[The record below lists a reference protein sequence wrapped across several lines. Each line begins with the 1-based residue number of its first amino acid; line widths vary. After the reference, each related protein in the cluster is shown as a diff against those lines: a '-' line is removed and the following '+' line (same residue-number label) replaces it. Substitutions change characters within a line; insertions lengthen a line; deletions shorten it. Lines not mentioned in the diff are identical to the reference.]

1 MSSTLANL
9 ALRPSQP
16 GARSRHRPAR
26 RPAELPAYHLLVSRE
41 YGESVWDAILHAGH
55 EFHIAPFGLKALEF
69 LGGARM
75 MQLFRKEAHVA
86 LARAEVPLRRG
97 HHRRGRARAGHRLL
111 PGDRGTASATSRYS
125 IADIWDA
132 ATAAAIPPSSGRI
145 TGPPKAFRSTKS
157 RCSFTKQLSREL
169 EWNLLFSQCG
179 HLTLAHTDSAL
190 AGLRVRAEN
199 NQVLGVD
206 SRIIYPDEIRRLVP
220 SMDMS
225 DQPRLPILAALYH
238 PPGGIIRHDAVVWG
252 YARACDRLGVEIHPY
267 TEVTGI
273 RVSRGKAESV
283 TTTRGEIAAGAVVNA
298 TAGWASMIARMA
310 GVTLPI
316 VSHPLQACVTEP
328 LKPFLDKVIVSAS
341 LHVYVNQTDK
351 GELVIGAEIDPYQS
365 YSLKGTL
372 PTLEQMASYTLELFP
387 QLSSLRVLRQWA
399 GICDMTPDYAPIIGA
414 SREVANY
421 YVDVGWGTYGFKA
434 APAAAK
440 NMAELIATGKTP
452 KIIEAFSPARFYGG
466 QLVGEKAAAAVSS

>member
-1 MSSTLANL
+1 MWRSYELKPRYDVAIVGAGVHGLGIAYYLA
-9 ALRPSQP
+9 
-16 GARSRHRPAR
+16 SRHGIR
-26 RPAELPAYHLLVSRE
+26 
-41 YGESVWDAILHAGH
+41 
-55 EFHIAPFGLKALEF
+55 
-69 LGGARM
+69 
-75 MQLFRKEAHVA
+75 
-86 LARAEVPLRRG
+86 
-97 HHRRGRARAGHRLL
+97 
-111 PGDRGTASATSRYS
+111 S
-125 IADIWDA
+125 IAVLERGYLGCG
-132 ATAAAIPPSSGRI
+132 SSGRNTAI
-145 TGPPKAFRSTKS
+145 IRSNYRTPEGIPFYEES
-157 RCSFTKQLSREL
+157 VQLYERLSREL

-179 HLTLAHTDSAL
+179 HLTLAHTDSAI

-206 SRIIYPDEIRRLVP
+206 SRVIYPDEIRRLVP
-220 SMDMS
+220 AMDMS
-225 DQPRLPILAALYH
+225 NRPRLPVLAALYH

-252 YARACDRLGVEIHPY
+252 YARACDRLGVEVHPQ
-267 TEVTGI
+267 TEVTGV
-273 RVSRGKAESV
+273 RVAHGKAQ
-283 TTTRGEIAAGAVVNA
+283 TLMTTRGAIAAGTVVNA
-298 TAGWASMIARMA
+298 TAGWATMVAKLA

-387 QLSSLRVLRQWA
+387 QLSGLRVLRQWA
-399 GICDMTPDYAPIIGA
+399 GICDMTPDYAPLIGV
-414 SREVANY
+414 SREVENF

-440 NMAELIATGKTP
+440 NLAELIATGKTP
-452 KIIEAFSPARFYGG
+452 KLIQAFSPARFYGG

>member
-1 MSSTLANL
+1 
-9 ALRPSQP
+9 
-16 GARSRHRPAR
+16 
-26 RPAELPAYHLLVSRE
+26 
-41 YGESVWDAILHAGH
+41 
-55 EFHIAPFGLKALEF
+55 
-69 LGGARM
+69 M
-75 MQLFRKEAHVA
+75 MRLFRKERMWRSHELKSSYDVVIIGAGVHGLGIA
-86 LARAEVPLRRG
+86 YYLASRHGIRNIAVL
-97 HHRRGRARAGHRLL
+97 
-111 PGDRGTASATSRYS
+111 DRGYLGCGN
-125 IADIWDA
+125 
-132 ATAAAIPPSSGRI
+132 SGRNTAI
-145 TGPPKAFRSTKS
+145 IRSNYRTPEGIPFYEES
-157 RCSFTKQLSREL
+157 VQLYERLSREL

-206 SRIIYPDEIRRLVP
+206 SRIIYPAEIRRLVP
-220 SMDMS
+220 AMDLS
-225 DQPRLPILAALYH
+225 DKPRLPILAALYH
-238 PPGGIIRHDAVVWG
+238 PPGGIIRHDAVIWG
-252 YARACDRLGVEIHPY
+252 YARACERMGVEIHPY
-267 TEVTGI
+267 TEVTGT
-273 RVSRGKAESV
+273 RVSNGKAESV
-283 TTTRGEIAAGAVVNA
+283 NTTQGEVAAGTVVNA

-414 SREVANY
+414 SREVSNY

>member
-1 MSSTLANL
+1 
-9 ALRPSQP
+9 
-16 GARSRHRPAR
+16 
-26 RPAELPAYHLLVSRE
+26 
-41 YGESVWDAILHAGH
+41 
-55 EFHIAPFGLKALEF
+55 
-69 LGGARM
+69 M
-75 MQLFRKEAHVA
+75 MQLFRKQRMWRAHELKPSYDVA
-86 LARAEVPLRRG
+86 IIGAGVHGLGIAYYLASRHGIRNVAVLERG
-97 HHRRGRARAGHRLL
+97 YLGCGN
-111 PGDRGTASATSRYS
+111 
-125 IADIWDA
+125 
-132 ATAAAIPPSSGRI
+132 SGRNTAI
-145 TGPPKAFRSTKS
+145 IRSNYRTPEGIPFYEES
-157 RCSFTKQLSREL
+157 VRLYERLSREL

-179 HLTLAHTDSAL
+179 HLTLAHTDSAI

-206 SRIIYPDEIRRLVP
+206 SRVIYPPEIRKLVP
-220 SMDMS
+220 TMDMS
-225 DQPRLPILAALYH
+225 DRPRLPVLAALYH

-252 YARACDRLGVEIHPY
+252 YARACDRMGVEIHPH
-267 TEVTGI
+267 TEVTGV
-273 RVSRGKAESV
+273 RVARGKAESV
-283 TTTRGEIAAGAVVNA
+283 ITTRGEIAAGTVVNA
-298 TAGWASMIARMA
+298 TAGWASMVAKLA

-387 QLSSLRVLRQWA
+387 QLSGLRVLRQWA
-399 GICDMTPDYAPIIGA
+399 GICDMTPDYAPIIGV
-414 SREVANY
+414 SREVENY

-440 NMAELIATGKTP
+440 LLAELIATRKTP
-452 KIIEAFSPARFYGG
+452 KLIEAFSPARFYGG

>member
-1 MSSTLANL
+1 M
-9 ALRPSQP
+9 R
-16 GARSRHRPAR
+16 
-26 RPAELPAYHLLVSRE
+26 
-41 YGESVWDAILHAGH
+41 
-55 EFHIAPFGLKALEF
+55 
-69 LGGARM
+69 
-75 MQLFRKEAHVA
+75 LFRKERMWRSHELKSSYDVVIIGAGVHGLGIAYYLASRHGIRNVA
-86 LARAEVPLRRG
+86 VL
-97 HHRRGRARAGHRLL
+97 
-111 PGDRGTASATSRYS
+111 DRGYLGCGN
-125 IADIWDA
+125 
-132 ATAAAIPPSSGRI
+132 SGRNTAI
-145 TGPPKAFRSTKS
+145 IRSNYRTPEGIPFYEES
-157 RCSFTKQLSREL
+157 VQLYERLSREL

-206 SRIIYPDEIRRLVP
+206 SRIIYPAEIRRLVP
-220 SMDMS
+220 AMDLS
-225 DQPRLPILAALYH
+225 DNPRLPILAALYH
-238 PPGGIIRHDAVVWG
+238 PPGGIIRHDAVIWG
-252 YARACDRLGVEIHPY
+252 YARACDRMGVEIHPY
-267 TEVTGI
+267 TEVTGT
-273 RVSRGKAESV
+273 RVSHGKAESV
-283 TTTRGEIAAGAVVNA
+283 TTTQGKIAAGTVVNA

-414 SREVANY
+414 SREVSNY

>member
-1 MSSTLANL
+1 
-9 ALRPSQP
+9 
-16 GARSRHRPAR
+16 
-26 RPAELPAYHLLVSRE
+26 
-41 YGESVWDAILHAGH
+41 
-55 EFHIAPFGLKALEF
+55 
-69 LGGARM
+69 M
-75 MQLFRKEAHVA
+75 MQLFRKQRMWRSHELKPAYDVA
-86 LARAEVPLRRG
+86 IIGAGVHGLGVAYYLASRHGIRNIAVL
-97 HHRRGRARAGHRLL
+97 
-111 PGDRGTASATSRYS
+111 DRGYLGCGN
-125 IADIWDA
+125 
-132 ATAAAIPPSSGRI
+132 SGRNTAI
-145 TGPPKAFRSTKS
+145 IRSNYRTPEGIPFYEES
-157 RCSFTKQLSREL
+157 VQLYQQLSREL

-179 HLTLAHTDSAL
+179 HLTLAHTDSAI

-206 SRIIYPDEIRRLVP
+206 SRVIYRDEIRRLVP
-220 SMDMS
+220 AMDMS
-225 DQPRLPILAALYH
+225 DRPRLPILAALYH

-252 YARACDRLGVEIHPY
+252 YARACDRLGVEVHPY
-267 TEVTGI
+267 TEVTG
-273 RVSRGKAESV
+273 VGVARGKAQSLE
-283 TTTRGEIAAGAVVNA
+283 TNRGQISAGTVVNA
-298 TAGWASMIARMA
+298 TAGWASMVAKLA

-387 QLSSLRVLRQWA
+387 QLSGLRVLRQWA
-399 GICDMTPDYAPIIGA
+399 GICDMTPDYAPIIGV
-414 SREVANY
+414 SRELDNY
-421 YVDVGWGTYGFKA
+421 FVDVGWGTYGFKA

-452 KIIEAFSPARFYGG
+452 KIIEPFSPARFYGG